1 MSVAQVDLQVRT
13 KLLEKLPQI
22 IEQAVKPMEKIDSIR
37 IFQVNGLG
45 QDNNG
50 NSVGADG
57 TGSGKNGTFPEQ
69 VVNSALQYQIAKPI
83 IDAVMKDAV
92 MKDAG
97 LNNDGITGISESLAA
112 MIPTATASNAEK
124 VADL

>member
-13 KLLEKLPQI
+13 KLHEKLPQI
-22 IEQAVKPMEKIDSIR
+22 IEQVVKPMEKIDSIR

-57 TGSGKNGTFPEQ
+57 TGSGKNGTFSEQ

-83 IDAVMKDAV
+83 IDAV

-112 MIPTATASNAEK
+112 MIPTATASNVEK

>member
-1 MSVAQVDLQVRT
+1 
-13 KLLEKLPQI
+13 
-22 IEQAVKPMEKIDSIR
+22 MEKIDSIR

-57 TGSGKNGTFPEQ
+57 TGSGKNGTFSEQ

-83 IDAVMKDAV
+83 IDAV

-112 MIPTATASNAEK
+112 MIPTATASNVEK

>member
-13 KLLEKLPQI
+13 KLHEKLPQI

-83 IDAVMKDAV
+83 IDAVMKDA
-92 MKDAG
+92 G

-112 MIPTATASNAEK
+112 MIPTATASNVEK

>member
-83 IDAVMKDAV
+83 IDAVMKDA
-92 MKDAG
+92 G

-112 MIPTATASNAEK
+112 MIPTATASNVEK

>member
-13 KLLEKLPQI
+13 KLHEKLPQI
-22 IEQAVKPMEKIDSIR
+22 IEQVVKPMEKIDSIR

-83 IDAVMKDAV
+83 IDAVMKDA
-92 MKDAG
+92 G

-112 MIPTATASNAEK
+112 MIPTATASNVEK

>member
-13 KLLEKLPQI
+13 KLHEKLPQI
-22 IEQAVKPMEKIDSIR
+22 IEQVVKPMEKIDSIR

-57 TGSGKNGTFPEQ
+57 TGSGKNGNFSEQ

-112 MIPTATASNAEK
+112 MIPTAMASNVEK
-124 VADL
+124 IADL